1 VSSASSSLL
10 DLLAIILPSSSPRA
24 RDDILVMDE
33 LNRRGWHLMKE
44 GGQLLTSIIGNEFYG
59 SLLQFMSNGREQGA

>member
-1 VSSASSSLL
+1 MSSASSSLL

-33 LNRRGWHLMKE
+33 LNRPGWHLMKE
-44 GGQLLTSIIGNEFYG
+44 GGRLLTLIIDNEFYG